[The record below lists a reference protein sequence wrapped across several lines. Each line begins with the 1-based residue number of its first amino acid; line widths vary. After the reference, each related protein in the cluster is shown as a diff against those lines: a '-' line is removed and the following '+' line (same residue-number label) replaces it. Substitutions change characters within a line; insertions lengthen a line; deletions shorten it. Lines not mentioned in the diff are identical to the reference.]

1 MSNAGSVWYLGVF
14 FLNMPLCIHT
24 IYQVE
29 LSHSEDLLSATW
41 YVSVSEVMH
50 VCL

>member
-1 MSNAGSVWYLGVF
+1 MSNAGSVWYL

-41 YVSVSEVMH
+41 YVSVSEVVH
-50 VCL
+50 VYL